1 MSQTFFYCSDL
12 SRASGER
19 SFGTASVGEVWLLV
33 EYREAWGTHALEDS
47 ALPAVVKRHL
57 NNFCQTVPRARL
69 LFVKRERVR
78 PEPPVCFVVRCR
90 ERAPSI
96 ERFELNTYE
105 DLLQFD
111 LAALAA
117 GGAPGGVK
125 LETPL
130 YLVCTHGKRDKCCA
144 KFGYA
149 LYKSLRA
156 GEASGDGEGEAAGDS
171 DSEAS
176 GVGGDGKATGAGG
189 NSSGGETAVDS
200 DVEGGGRIWQSSHV
214 GGDRFAANLVCFP
227 HGLFYAHVTE
237 DAGRRIVAEY
247 AHRRLTLEGYRGRAC
262 YSYPVQAAEFFIRT
276 ETKLDALDALRYRRH
291 ERTGERSWR
300 VTFVESLATT
310 GDGAGARIHEAHV
323 AARPSEFRNYI
334 TCGAAEERR
343 VIQYALEDYGV
354 TGGDARVE

>member
-47 ALPAVVKRHL
+47 ALPAAVKRHL

-96 ERFELNTYE
+96 ERFELHSYE

-156 GEASGDGEGEAAGDS
+156 GEA
-171 DSEAS
+171 
-176 GVGGDGKATGAGG
+176 T
-189 NSSGGETAVDS
+189 VDS
-200 DVEGGGRIWQSSHV
+200 DDGGGRVWQSSHV

-247 AHRRLTLEGYRGRAC
+247 ARRRLTLEGYRGRAC

-276 ETKLDALDALRYRRH
+276 ETNLDALDALRYRRH

-300 VTFVESLATT
+300 VTFVESLAGT
-310 GDGAGARIHEAHV
+310 GARIHEAHV

-343 VIQYALEDYGV
+343 VIQYALEDYRV
-354 TGGDARVE
+354 TGDDTRVE

>member
-47 ALPAVVKRHL
+47 ALPAAVKRHL
-57 NNFCQTVPRARL
+57 HNFCQTVPRARL

-78 PEPPVCFVVRCR
+78 PEPLSCFIVRCR

-96 ERFELNTYE
+96 ERFELNNYE

-117 GGAPGGVK
+117 NGAPSGGVK

-156 GEASGDGEGEAAGDS
+156 GEVASDS
-171 DSEAS
+171 D
-176 GVGGDGKATGAGG
+176 D
-189 NSSGGETAVDS
+189 
-200 DVEGGGRIWQSSHV
+200 GGGRVWQSSHV

-247 AHRRLTLEGYRGRAC
+247 ARRRLTLEGYRGRAC

-276 ETKLDALDALRYRRH
+276 ETNLDALDALRYRRH

-300 VTFVESLATT
+300 ITFVESLAGT
-310 GDGAGARIHEAHV
+310 GDGARIHEAHV

-343 VIQYALEDYGV
+343 VIQYALEDYRV
-354 TGGDARVE
+354 TGDDTRVE